1 MIIHIAKDIWTFIR
15 YAGQGGPLWSSSFAH
30 LVVHFFKASA
40 LTWNDLKN
48 LEPIVTDYH
57 IEQLDNNSVYIA
69 QPSYIGP

>member
-1 MIIHIAKDIWTFIR
+1 MQRTCGHILDMQDR
-15 YAGQGGPLWSSSFAH
+15 DGPLWSSSFAH
-30 LVVHFFKASA
+30 LVVHFFMASA

-69 QPSYIGP
+69 QTSYIGT